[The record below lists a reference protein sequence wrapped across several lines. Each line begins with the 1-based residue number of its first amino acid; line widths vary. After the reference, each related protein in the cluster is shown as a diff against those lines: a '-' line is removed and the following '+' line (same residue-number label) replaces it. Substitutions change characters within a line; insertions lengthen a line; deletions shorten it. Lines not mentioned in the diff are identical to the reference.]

1 MERTRGE
8 NKWEGYQPRGQC
20 WQRGPIKNAVSP
32 QYPRSSGISLALF
45 SPVAPAYGVGHGV
58 EVNAAAG
65 KWRVA
70 DLLSSLKDTYGG
82 DSNSKN
88 NVSKSIGRWQA
99 SGELRTIVEVI
110 DIEHGKEEKMNCAR
124 FKILIVD
131 QRPKLWYL
139 ILVELCSDAKLQ
151 SHHPISHKNDLS
163 LIRITL
169 GISEIMPKRVDSFSP
184 HKHPPLPH
192 YKPLEETPV
201 ECYYTL
207 EHLYPH
213 PALILCKQYQGP
225 CIVWTLFR
233 HRAPLIK
240 HQIISP
246 LFSTTSYYTPH
257 TPTTE
262 ISNKT
267 KDVYLIQNPNRYIAA
282 YSPIVLEKVNT
293 LSNLYTHRS
302 RWTLFWL
309 GTPD

>member
-1 MERTRGE
+1 M
-8 NKWEGYQPRGQC
+8 
-20 WQRGPIKNAVSP
+20 
-32 QYPRSSGISLALF
+32 
-45 SPVAPAYGVGHGV
+45 HGV

-88 NVSKSIGRWQA
+88 NVSKSIERWQA

-110 DIEHGKEEKMNCAR
+110 DIEHGQEEKMNCAR

-131 QRPKLWYL
+131 RRPTLIFNIGRTLLWCKTPKPSPHIPQKRFIVDTHHSRHL
-139 ILVELCSDAKLQ
+139 RNHAKKSRL
-151 SHHPISHKNDLS
+151 
-163 LIRITL
+163 
-169 GISEIMPKRVDSFSP
+169 FFP

-207 EHLYPH
+207 EHLYPR

-240 HQIISP
+240 HQIIPP

-267 KDVYLIQNPNRYIAA
+267 KDVYLIRNPNRYIAA

-293 LSNLYTHRS
+293 LCNLHTHCS